1 MKQVWLSWVKVCLS
15 IFILVKRTFC
25 CFPGEKTRILST
37 QVSGRLVQSVVKTDA
52 KTIVKCK
59 SFCGFITKRN
69 DLPHFI
75 SFFMG
80 SANSRAP

>member
-1 MKQVWLSWVKVCLS
+1 MD
-15 IFILVKRTFC
+15 ILLFSR
-25 CFPGEKTRILST
+25 GENAACVHSSFREVGAECGQI
-37 QVSGRLVQSVVKTDA
+37 VVKTDA